1 MSSSSPAEAERKREL
16 LNQLLENDP
25 VRFAA
30 DFQLSPAL
38 QNALNFTDLRGLS
51 RGTVMEQVV
60 HQFQT
65 SLLDKIPILDVPTRL
80 KLLESSL
87 SSLSHPVLRVVPLLL
102 LDTHPVD
109 LPMEYYTQVLPQ
121 LPPEVQEQLPD
132 KVRRRCWELSPEL
145 GFKTLVDSAI
155 ALYRN
160 DKLVKL
166 ANESFDMLVKRR
178 RDKIEALGF
187 LKQMLADSKLLL
199 RHFQSQVLGLMFAQP
214 QQVETL
220 CGLYFDVLMVTGP
233 QDRSSLQDV
242 PYLLE
247 VIKLLEPLEPFPLHP
262 DSITESQQMRLE
274 RLDGS
279 IQTLYRE
286 FAKHL
291 AAPKLPS
298 CSHMVLT
305 PTSLHRIVVKLL
317 DRFSK
322 KQLKL
327 YKVFYP
333 KVIEDFPE
341 LRDRYLLVVDHKPM
355 DLKTMSEK
363 DYFGLDDILD
373 DLQLIYKNCCLF
385 NHTNA
390 EMCASAQ
397 RFFKIATEYV
407 HEFRAEEEQEQQQQ
421 QQGGSVISPTITTT
435 NMEQVDVDAPQEI
448 SQACLD
454 CFVAIGDPLF
464 ARKLARLCWELVY
477 FASFNRGKLPRDIP
491 SLRIAAYFLSL
502 SKNQDLLHD
511 ISDAFINKTKLA
523 LPKLEDEFV
532 THFVTRDLVKFQTLL
547 LLREQTLTA
556 TEGSNEDRVL
566 TESFLD
572 PTCAS
577 AELYWRFLLD
587 VGENGKERNEFLR
600 LYDFLL
606 ETSPPPAMIKGLI
619 RKKTNSLAVQD
630 RMMSRYFL
638 PQVKNQMDDYRVWEL
653 LSNLF
658 ALVASSVEE
667 RGDGDEVVVKW
678 SDYLRQALQGVSVE
692 MYTSKQFR
700 RARTGFEDFLK
711 HSSFAFLRAELGLPP
726 PQQ

>member
-1 MSSSSPAEAERKREL
+1 
-16 LNQLLENDP
+16 
-25 VRFAA
+25 
-30 DFQLSPAL
+30 
-38 QNALNFTDLRGLS
+38 
-51 RGTVMEQVV
+51 MEQVA

-65 SLLDKIPILDVPTRL
+65 SLLSKIPTLDVATRL

-87 SSLSHPVLRVVPLLL
+87 PSLSHPVLKVVPLLL

-109 LPMEYYTQVLPQ
+109 LPTEYYTQVLPQ
-121 LPPEVQEQLPD
+121 LPHEVQEQLPE

-145 GFKTLVDSAI
+145 GFKNLVDSAI
-155 ALYRN
+155 AMYRN

-178 RDKIEALGF
+178 RDKIDTLAF
-187 LKQMLADSKLLL
+187 LKQLLADSKLLL
-199 RHFQSQVLGLMFAQP
+199 RHFQSQVLGMMFAQP
-214 QQVETL
+214 QPQTQHVEAL

-262 DSITESQQMRLE
+262 DSITDSQQMRLE

-291 AAPKLPS
+291 AAPKLLS
-298 CSHMVLT
+298 RSHAVLA
-305 PTSLHRIVVKLL
+305 PASLHRIVVKLL

-341 LRDRYLLVVDHKPM
+341 LRERYLLVVDHKPM

-363 DYFGLDDILD
+363 DYAGLDDILD

-385 NHTNA
+385 NHTNV

-407 HEFRAEEEQEQQQQ
+407 HEFRAEEEHD
-421 QQGGSVISPTITTT
+421 QGVVSTAATSTSEPHD
-435 NMEQVDVDAPQEI
+435 DVDAPQEI

-464 ARKLARLCWELVY
+464 ARKLARLCWELTY

-502 SKNQDLLHD
+502 SKNQDLLRD
-511 ISDAFINKTKLA
+511 ISDAFVNKTKLA
-523 LPKLEDEFV
+523 LPKLEDDFV
-532 THFVTRDLVKFQTLL
+532 THFVTRDLARFQTLL
-547 LLREQTLTA
+547 LLREQTCQ
-556 TEGSNEDRVL
+556 GDEDRVL

-587 VGENGKERNEFLR
+587 VGENGKERHEFLR

-606 ETSPPPAMIKGLI
+606 ETCPPPAMIKGLV
-619 RKKTNSLAVQD
+619 RKKSNSLAVLD
-630 RMMSRYFL
+630 RLASRYFL
-638 PQVKNQMDDYRVWEL
+638 PQLKLQADDYRTWEL

-658 ALVASSVEE
+658 ALVASSE
-667 RGDGDEVVVKW
+667 RLGEDNAATWCDL
-678 SDYLRQALQGVSVE
+678 LRQALQGVSVE
-692 MYTSKQFR
+692 VYASKPFR
-700 RARTGFEDFLK
+700 RARTGFEDAMK
-711 HSSFAFLRAELGLPP
+711 HPSFAALRPELGFPS
-726 PQQ
+726 Q